1 MRMYNKLIWEDDFD
15 GSELDLSKWSFRT
28 GNWQVAPDGTPV
40 VPGWGN
46 RELQYYTGNGEN
58 VSFGGSCLS
67 LIARRENSPE
77 QFGQTYGYTSA
88 RIDTRD
94 KFSFTYGRI
103 EFRASCPLGT
113 GLWPAVWML
122 PEGEEYGPWAASG
135 ELDLLEA
142 KGRLSDRVFGTIH
155 YGGAYPLNTHQEYT
169 ATLPAGTGI
178 DSFHTYEVIWE
189 PGRISWLVDG
199 RVYAAATEWRS
210 RTPGIEPPAPFDKPF
225 YLLVNLAVGG
235 SFDEQAMGRVTT
247 DLPAE
252 FQLDYIRIFQ

>member
-1 MRMYNKLIWEDDFD
+1 
-15 GSELDLSKWSFRT
+15 
-28 GNWQVAPDGTPV
+28 
-40 VPGWGN
+40 
-46 RELQYYTGNGEN
+46 
-58 VSFGGSCLS
+58 
-67 LIARRENSPE
+67 
-77 QFGQTYGYTSA
+77 
-88 RIDTRD
+88 
-94 KFSFTYGRI
+94 
-103 EFRASCPLGT
+103 
-113 GLWPAVWML
+113 ML

-210 RTPGIEPPAPFDKPF
+210 RTPGIESPAPFDKPF

-252 FQLDYIRIFQ
+252 FRLDYIRIFQ

>member
-58 VSFGGSCLS
+58 VSLGGSCLS

-210 RTPGIEPPAPFDKPF
+210 RTPGIESPAPFDKPF

-252 FQLDYIRIFQ
+252 FRLDYIRIFQ

>member
-58 VSFGGSCLS
+58 VSLGGSCLS

-142 KGRLSDRVFGTIH
+142 KGRLSDRIFGTIH

-210 RTPGIEPPAPFDKPF
+210 RTPGIESPAPFDKPF

-235 SFDEQAMGRVTT
+235 SFDEQAMGRVTA

-252 FQLDYIRIFQ
+252 FRLDYIRIFQ